1 MKIFLFKNYISSK
14 LINLICAYIDYSS
27 LVSHSCCEISL
38 LKVVVYCTRTY
49 FFSHLNV
56 LEDFFC

>member
-56 LEDFFC
+56 L